1 MIQKQEIKMR
11 GIDEE
16 TLLAVRKSLAAE
28 KLNTDVIDA
37 LISLKIRELNTWLP
51 IDQSIVDEKEYLF
64 ITKNKKQRVDRFHP
78 SQYAT
83 TNTELRWQEK
93 PGDRYTH
100 FQELPD
106 AP

>member
-1 MIQKQEIKMR
+1 MR
-11 GIDEE
+11 GISEE
-16 TLLAVRKSLAAE
+16 
-28 KLNTDVIDA
+28 DA
-37 LISLKIRELNTWLP
+37 LALHNSPYAKDGFIPKSMIIGRIKELNPWLP

-83 TNTELRWQEK
+83 TNTELRWQER

-100 FQELPD
+100 FKELSADPKE
-106 AP
+106 